1 MSSKIKSMV
10 LTAVLA
16 SLITVM
22 TFVPFTGYITYGGI
36 AITTIHIPVIIGAVV
51 LGKRG
56 GLILGLVWGVTGL
69 IKATTTGTPEALIFM
84 DPRISVL
91 PRIIVGFTVGLCS
104 DLLKEKVTKI
114 EYTVGLAVLGT
125 ILNTI
130 LVLSAIYMWG
140 LDNVFNVGESIL
152 KVFSVLVSLNGVIEL
167 AIAVFIVPIIVTSL
181 RIAGYTSIK

>member
-1 MSSKIKSMV
+1 MSSRIKSMV

-22 TFVPFTGYITYGGI
+22 TFIPYTGYITYGGI
-36 AITTIHIPVIIGAVV
+36 AITTIHVPVIIGALV

-69 IKATTTGTPEALIFM
+69 IKATTTGTPEAMIFL

-91 PRIIVGFTVGLCS
+91 PRVIVGFTVGLCS

-114 EYTVGLAVLGT
+114 EYTVGIAIVGT
-125 ILNTI
+125 LLNTI

-140 LDNVFNVGESIL
+140 LENAFNLGESIL
-152 KVFSVLVSLNGVIEL
+152 KLFSVLVSLNGVIEL
-167 AIAVFIVPIIVTSL
+167 ALAAFLVPIIVTSL
-181 RIAGYTSIK
+181 RIAGYTNVK